1 MYTCS
6 KQPHGPD
13 VLVVGEALID
23 VVNSPEVV
31 TTLGVDGSLLMTP
44 HGSVHVP
51 AFPSLVVDT
60 IGAGD
65 SYMAAL
71 IYGLLARGTHGLA
84 PQVQETPGRTAA
96 AAAAAAITVSRKGAA
111 PLKADELPAWRQQ
124 ASIPS

>member
-1 MYTCS
+1 MNTCS

-51 AFPSLVVDT
+51 AFPTQVVDT

-71 IYGLLARGTHGLA
+71 IFGLLARGTHGLA
-84 PQVQETPGRTAA
+84 PQAQETLGRT
-96 AAAAAAITVSRKGAA
+96 AAAAAAITVSRKGAV
-111 PLKADELPAWRQQ
+111 PPTADELSARLQQ
-124 ASIPS
+124 DGITA